1 MYNFNVTKEFVD
13 WLTSELNRR
22 GWSNSELRRRTD
34 NAVAN
39 STISMVLSGQSNPG
53 WDFCAAV
60 AEAFGE
66 PPEKIFRLA
75 GLLPPLPAS
84 EDAPTLR
91 EIMELAKRMTPEQR
105 EQVADYIRYL
115 YQKGQEEKRSQR
127 GSEE

>member
-1 MYNFNVTKEFVD
+1 MTKEFVD
-13 WLTSELNRR
+13 WLTSELNKR

-84 EDAPTLR
+84 EDTPTLR
-91 EIMELAKRMTPEQR
+91 EIIELSKRMTPEQR
-105 EQVADYIRYL
+105 EQAADYIRYL
-115 YQKGQEEKRSQR
+115 YQKEQEEKRAQR
-127 GSEE
+127 GANETPAET

>member
-1 MYNFNVTKEFVD
+1 MVDDFVT
-13 WLTSELNRR
+13 WLTTEMNTR
-22 GWSNSELRRRTD
+22 GWSNSELARRSGM
-34 NAVAN
+34 AH
-39 STISMVLSGQSNPG
+39 STISMIISGQKKPG
-53 WDFCAAV
+53 WDFCAGIAG
-60 AEAFGE
+60 AFGE
-66 PPEKIFRLA
+66 APDKVFRLA

-115 YQKGQEEKRSQR
+115 YQKGQEEKRTQR